1 MEDINKLNHNFL
13 VEKMLFIGKFEE
25 VFENYENKSEFLIE
39 VRDTIYD
46 YIDNKEE
53 FNTIWEEV
61 DSTMI
66 QRMLITNMI
75 SNIKDEK
82 TFNKIKEKI
91 KNAFKEEFKI

>member
-39 VRDTIYD
+39 VRDIIYD

-53 FNTIWEEV
+53 FNTIWKEV

-91 KNAFKEEFKI
+91 RSAFKEEFKI